1 MDRNEC
7 RFTVLFQP
15 PFWVGIGE
23 RWTEEGYQAARVVF
37 GAEPSDAQVYQW
49 VLTSWHS
56 LPFTAVEAGERPRAV
71 PANPKRLQREA
82 AKAARTAGASTK
94 AQEALARQ
102 READGLEA
110 LCGSAARLLRNGGRF
125 ALCARPERLPGLFAA
140 LGARGLEPKRLQ
152 LAAHSPAHR
161 PSLALVEA
169 VRQGRPG
176 LEVLPLRFARKP
188 SGVE

>member
-49 VLTSWHS
+49 VLASWHR
-56 LPFTAVEAGERPRAV
+56 LPFTAAEAGERPRAV

-82 AKAARTAGASTK
+82 AKAARAAGASTK
-94 AQEALARQ
+94 AQETLARQ
-102 READGLEA
+102 READGLERRA
-110 LCGSAARLLRNGGRF
+110 RRSAQRRAEQEEQFRLRQQKKREK
-125 ALCARPERLPGLFAA
+125 R
-140 LGARGLEPKRLQ
+140 RG
-152 LAAHSPAHR
+152 H
-161 PSLALVEA
+161 
-169 VRQGRPG
+169 
-176 LEVLPLRFARKP
+176 
-188 SGVE
+188 

>member
-49 VLTSWHS
+49 VLSSWHC
-56 LPFTAVEAGERPRAV
+56 LPFTAAEAGERPKAV

-102 READGLEA
+102 READSLEA
-110 LCGSAARLLRNGGRF
+110 VLELKERSAAGFTAPPEG
-125 ALCARPERLPGLFAA
+125 LCLMNVQYE
-140 LGARGLEPKRLQ
+140 EEK
-152 LAAHSPAHR
+152 
-161 PSLALVEA
+161 
-169 VRQGRPG
+169 
-176 LEVLPLRFARKP
+176 
-188 SGVE
+188 

>member
-49 VLTSWHS
+49 VLTSWHR
-56 LPFTAVEAGERPRAV
+56 LPFTAAEAGERPRAV

-94 AQEALARQ
+94 AQEALAPPAGAGGGGGAPGWGAIKQ
-102 READGLEA
+102 RGPGRGAGA
-110 LCGSAARLLRNGGRF
+110 PCGIGEDYRRLKK
-125 ALCARPERLPGLFAA
+125 APLP
-140 LGARGLEPKRLQ
+140 RY
-152 LAAHSPAHR
+152 
-161 PSLALVEA
+161 
-169 VRQGRPG
+169 
-176 LEVLPLRFARKP
+176 
-188 SGVE
+188 

>member
-49 VLTSWHS
+49 VLSSWHS
-56 LPFTAVEAGERPRAV
+56 LPFTAAEAGERPKAV

-102 READGLEA
+102 RQADGGLG
-110 LCGSAARLLRNGGRF
+110 LQDGQPQGG
-125 ALCARPERLPGLFAA
+125 
-140 LGARGLEPKRLQ
+140 
-152 LAAHSPAHR
+152 
-161 PSLALVEA
+161 
-169 VRQGRPG
+169 
-176 LEVLPLRFARKP
+176 
-188 SGVE
+188 

>member
-49 VLTSWHS
+49 VLTSWHR
-56 LPFTAVEAGERPRAV
+56 LPFTAAEAGERPRAV

-82 AKAARTAGASTK
+82 
-94 AQEALARQ
+94 
-102 READGLEA
+102 DGLERRDRR
-110 LCGSAARLLRNGGRF
+110 SAQRRAEQEEQFRLRQQKKREK
-125 ALCARPERLPGLFAA
+125 R
-140 LGARGLEPKRLQ
+140 RG
-152 LAAHSPAHR
+152 H
-161 PSLALVEA
+161 
-169 VRQGRPG
+169 
-176 LEVLPLRFARKP
+176 
-188 SGVE
+188 